1 MMNHPK
7 IISAKAIDD
16 HSLLVEFD
24 NHQKKTYDINPLLE
38 KETFAPLRNAALF
51 RAVRV
56 DVGGYEVVWL
66 RILILVNMSCGFME
80 RQYCN
85 SSWVQVLRTKISYA
99 TLFFQ

>member
-7 IISAKAIDD
+7 IISAIAIDD

-38 KETFAPLRNAALF
+38 KEMFTPLRNAALF

-56 DVGGYEVVWL
+56 DVGGYAVVW
-66 RILILVNMSCGFME
+66 RKDID
-80 RQYCN
+80 
-85 SSWVQVLRTKISYA
+85 ISENELWIHGEIA
-99 TLFFQ
+99 DK